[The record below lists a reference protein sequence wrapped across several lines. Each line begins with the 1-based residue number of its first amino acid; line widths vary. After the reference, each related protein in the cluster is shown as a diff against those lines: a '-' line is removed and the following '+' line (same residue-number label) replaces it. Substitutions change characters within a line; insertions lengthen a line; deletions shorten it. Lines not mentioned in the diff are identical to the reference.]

1 MANKI
6 VKYQLEGGRIPS
18 WIEDG
23 GYYPDPSKVMIGAT
37 VDGSSE
43 VGLGELASEADV
55 KTYLDTYTSS
65 WTEPDNSSDDPS
77 ATVPFATSTIFFTP
91 RYSANLFSSSLTNGP
106 LLVIH
111 PLAYISSTYFLYFLE
126 FCFSGVSKYFH

>member
-6 VKYQLEGGRIPS
+6 VKYQLTNQGTIPT

-23 GYYPDPSKVMIGAT
+23 GYYPDSEEVMIGAT

-55 KTYLDTYTSS
+55 KTYLDSYTST
-65 WTEPDNSSDDPS
+65 WTDDDPSSDDPD
-77 ATVPFATSTIFFTP
+77 ATVPFNQTTAAAGIW
-91 RYSANLFSSSLTNGP
+91 AKK
-106 LLVIH
+106 ID
-111 PLAYISSTYFLYFLE
+111 
-126 FCFSGVSKYFH
+126 

>member
-6 VKYQLEGGRIPS
+6 VKYTLTNQGTIPT

-23 GYYPDPSKVMIGAT
+23 GYYPDSNEVMIGAT

-43 VGLGELASEADV
+43 TGLGELASEADV

-65 WTEPDNSSDDPS
+65 WTEPDNSSDDPN
-77 ATVPFATSTIFFTP
+77 ATVPFDQTQAAT
-91 RYSANLFSSSLTNGP
+91 
-106 LLVIH
+106 
-111 PLAYISSTYFLYFLE
+111 YIW
-126 FCFSGVSKYFH
+126 SKKIG

>member
-18 WIEDG
+18 WIDDG
-23 GYYPDPSKVMIGAT
+23 GYYPDPSEVMIGAT

-55 KTYLDTYTSS
+55 KTYLDSYTSS
-65 WTEPDNSSDDPS
+65 WTEEDPNDPD
-77 ATVPFATSTIFFTP
+77 ATVPFNQTTAATHIW
-91 RYSANLFSSSLTNGP
+91 
-106 LLVIH
+106 
-111 PLAYISSTYFLYFLE
+111 
-126 FCFSGVSKYFH
+126 SKKIG

>member
-6 VKYQLEGGRIPS
+6 VKYKLDGGTTIPS

-23 GYYPDPSKVMIGAT
+23 GYYPDSTEIMIGAT
-37 VDGSSE
+37 VDGSDE

-65 WTEPDNSSDDPS
+65 WTEDANDPS
-77 ATVPFATSTIFFTP
+77 DPTATVPFDQAT
-91 RYSANLFSSSLTNGP
+91 AATN
-106 LLVIH
+106 IW
-111 PLAYISSTYFLYFLE
+111 
-126 FCFSGVSKYFH
+126 SKKVG